1 VATPISGVHRAID
14 IRVRPAL
21 PCGFCPT
28 SAAESCEIAA
38 RLLALIVAVYM
49 MTNISL
55 IVHFIDMS
63 KSSTGLSA
71 IPLEVVET
79 LARLGTRL
87 RACRIERGFS
97 LRDMAGRMFCSINT
111 YRALEAGKPTG
122 SVGNL
127 CNALWLLGQLDG
139 IDRLAAVP
147 ASLAGARSGRRKS
160 NRAKAGHEL
169 DF

>member
-1 VATPISGVHRAID
+1 MATPISGVHRAID

-49 MTNISL
+49 MINISL